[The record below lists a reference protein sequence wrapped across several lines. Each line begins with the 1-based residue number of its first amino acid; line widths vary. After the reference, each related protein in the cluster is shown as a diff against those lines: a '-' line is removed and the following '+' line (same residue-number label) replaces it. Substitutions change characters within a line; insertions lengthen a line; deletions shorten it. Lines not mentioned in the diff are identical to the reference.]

1 MSRLTVDKIHIKNL
15 RAYYDDNTGT
25 EVEETDAMLYY
36 KTQTFYCKI
45 TIEIPTCTADKDWSI
60 GLVQACD
67 FMYLAN
73 DYGGLGNSLWE
84 FHPLKSGLRK
94 VINDS
99 DGRQYPFYSV
109 NQSLYNIKRGI
120 VRRTTVNLQIKDYF
134 HPSVV
139 WELPYSRGVHLSEI
153 NRKQKFFIWLVA
165 IKYGKKA
172 CGRDEIHILKKIR
185 WEYNLH
191 MEVDPHMPLGQK
203 VRKIYDVQDGSIM
216 MCDSSRSQKLPAA
229 ATYAPHCNA
238 AQSLIWYPRDPLRH
252 SRILVPPKQIIVPW
266 ETWVSDMLG
275 PAARIRR
282 PVDVIEISESVV
294 YFKISVSNRKCGVFK
309 HAEKY
314 EMYLK
319 NSKEISELAAEA
331 YRYLRVRSEFWR
343 QQEPMYNRVKKCK
356 RRTSRNISSKDDL
369 NALQRLVH
377 MLQDISAV
385 QHAGDHSK
393 ALQLC
398 AALREDIKVLNPD
411 FTALIEVMADL
422 CAFEAVSNFHLQ
434 NYKEARDGF
443 LAQLEIC
450 RNENLQ
456 HHIARCLEN
465 LGRAYAKL
473 ENYQAAK
480 EVWTERLQ
488 YEMSS
493 SDRSWLH
500 FELGLCNM
508 ELGEYEEAVMNGLA
522 CKKGSEREF
531 DINWELKACVLIAQ
545 AHLALNNLNE
555 AQTYFQ
561 NAQYAAYVSNNQ
573 KLEELLASALEKVEA
588 AIEENERKAVEEE
601 YEGFG
606 RSSISISPLN
616 FPNKWEHVVFVNVL
630 YPPTQA
636 RRPMLFTIG
645 PPNRGLLCF
654 MLDAEEEEEEEEEEN
669 WEDLSG
675 ASNKRRLGYGYHRG
689 CFRAIV
695 DQVPYVRRAP
705 GPTYVAPY

>member
-1 MSRLTVDKIHIKNL
+1 SPKVYLIPK
-15 RAYYDDNTGT
+15 
-25 EVEETDAMLYY
+25 AMLQMAEILYQSTAFESALVY
-36 KTQTFYCKI
+36 FY
-45 TIEIPTCTADKDWSI
+45 
-60 GLVQACD
+60 
-67 FMYLAN
+67 
-73 DYGGLGNSLWE
+73 
-84 FHPLKSGLRK
+84 
-94 VINDS
+94 
-99 DGRQYPFYSV
+99 
-109 NQSLYNIKRGI
+109 RG
-120 VRRTTVNLQIKDYF
+120 
-134 HPSVV
+134 
-139 WELPYSRGVHLSEI
+139 
-153 NRKQKFFIWLVA
+153 
-165 IKYGKKA
+165 
-172 CGRDEIHILKKIR
+172 KKIR
-185 WEYNLH
+185 PTSNDFILGVTKTKAAISNAIGDPRKVKFILSDEARDGTRNPS
-191 MEVDPHMPLGQK
+191 EVFLNE
-203 VRKIYDVQDGSIM
+203 
-216 MCDSSRSQKLPAA
+216 LPAELLNIK
-229 ATYAPHCNA
+229 HE
-238 AQSLIWYPRDPLRH
+238 
-252 SRILVPPKQIIVPW
+252 PKL
-266 ETWVSDMLG
+266 SDKDFRQLERLMGKSCEAVQHFQQLSN
-275 PAARIRR
+275 
-282 PVDVIEISESVV
+282 SE
-294 YFKISVSNRKCGVFK
+294 
-309 HAEKY
+309 EKY

-343 QQEPMYNRVKKCK
+343 QQEPMYNRVKKC
-356 RRTSRNISSKDDL
+356 RRKTSRSISSKDDL

-411 FTALIEVMADL
+411 FTALTEVMADL

-488 YEMSS
+488 YEMLS

-531 DINWELKACVLIAQ
+531 DMNWELKACVLIAQ

-561 NAQYAAYVSNNQ
+561 NAQYAAYVCV
-573 KLEELLASALEKVEA
+573 A
-588 AIEENERKAVEEE
+588 
-601 YEGFG
+601 F
-606 RSSISISPLN
+606 
-616 FPNKWEHVVFVNVL
+616 
-630 YPPTQA
+630 
-636 RRPMLFTIG
+636 
-645 PPNRGLLCF
+645 
-654 MLDAEEEEEEEEEEN
+654 
-669 WEDLSG
+669 
-675 ASNKRRLGYGYHRG
+675 
-689 CFRAIV
+689 
-695 DQVPYVRRAP
+695 QV
-705 GPTYVAPY
+705 